1 MISIITVVLNGASTI
16 ENTIQSVINQN
27 YPKFEYIIID
37 GVSTDGTMSILEK
50 YHDKIDII
58 VSETDKGVYDA
69 MNKGIA
75 KAKGDW
81 IYFLG
86 CDDILL
92 NSSVL
97 KNIFQNS
104 KYEGF
109 DVIYGNVLFKQS
121 NKIYDGEFDAE
132 KMSNRSICHQ
142 AIFYR
147 KHLFQMHGYFDI
159 NYRAAADYIFNVH
172 LYCLNPSRWK
182 YINEVIAVYNEEG
195 ISMTPEKKYL
205 NNSFAIRYNNFR
217 KLKSK
222 YILSKI
228 FWSSYFRY
236 VINHDIKS
244 SFKYLLLIFKD
255 IGIGNLFINLFIL
268 IRKKYLIRN

>member
-27 YPKFEYIIID
+27 YSQYEYIIID
-37 GVSTDGTMSILEK
+37 GVSTDGTMSIIEK
-50 YHDKIDII
+50 YRDKIDIV
-58 VSETDKGVYDA
+58 VSEPDKGVYDA
-69 MNKGIA
+69 MNKGIM

-86 CDDILL
+86 CDDVLSNPFVL
-92 NSSVL
+92 N
-97 KNIFQNS
+97 NIFQNS
-104 KYEGF
+104 KHENY

-147 KHLFQMHGYFDI
+147 KHLFQMYGYFDI
-159 NYRAAADYIFNVH
+159 TYKAAADYIFNIY
-172 LYCLNPSRWK
+172 LYCSNPSRWK
-182 YINEVIAVYNEEG
+182 FINEVIAIYNEEG
-195 ISMTPEKKYL
+195 ISMIPEKKYL
-205 NNSFAIRYNNFR
+205 NNSFAIRYDNFR
-217 KLKSK
+217 KLESK

-236 VINHDIKS
+236 IINHDIKS

-255 IGIGNLFINLFIL
+255 IGVGHLFINLFTL
-268 IRKKYLIRN
+268 LRNKYLIRN